1 MESKHD
7 QRSGPHEARNDLSN
21 GIACR
26 MPGRGFAEFF
36 SCCEVFFDFFH
47 SPVDSSP
54 LDSKIDTR
62 HPLRVEKFLSAFTE
76 NACDVTTETTREG
89 LFASTR
95 WTIVLDAGES
105 QTPPDEA
112 LSALSELC
120 RIYWRPI
127 FLFLRRQGSNPDDAQ
142 DLTQGFFAHLIE
154 SRAYARA
161 DPEKGRF
168 RSFLLGAL
176 KHFVAHARAHDR
188 RQKRGGG
195 MILGQLDTAAIAE
208 ADARA
213 ASLQTWSAERVYERE
228 WAETLL
234 RQALDRLAEE
244 CALAGKDELFKQ
256 LNSHLSVSSEAAVPY
271 EEMSLR
277 LGRPITTLRSDV
289 ARLRSRYRAILR
301 EEVGGTVA
309 KASEVDAELRHL
321 CEVLAAD

>member
-1 MESKHD
+1 M
-7 QRSGPHEARNDLSN
+7 RATLAN
-21 GIACR
+21 
-26 MPGRGFAEFF
+26 
-36 SCCEVFFDFFH
+36 
-47 SPVDSSP
+47 
-54 LDSKIDTR
+54 
-62 HPLRVEKFLSAFTE
+62 
-76 NACDVTTETTREG
+76 ETTRAG

-95 WTIVLDAGES
+95 WTIVLEAGKS
-105 QTPPDEA
+105 QTPLDEA

-127 FLFLRRQGSNPDDAQ
+127 FLFLRRQGSNLEDAQ

-188 RQKRGGG
+188 TQKRGGG
-195 MILGQLDTAAIAE
+195 MILAQLDTAAIAQ

-213 ASLQTWSAERVYERE
+213 VSVPAWSAEHVYERE

-234 RQALDRLAEE
+234 RQALNRLSEE
-244 CALAGKDELFKQ
+244 CALAGKDDLFEQ
-256 LNSHLSVSSEAAVPY
+256 LNSHLSVTSEAAVPY
-271 EEMSLR
+271 DELSLR
-277 LGRPITTLRSDV
+277 LGRPIATLRSDV
-289 ARLRSRYRAILR
+289 ARLRSRYRTILR
-301 EEVGGTVA
+301 EEVRGTVA
-309 KASEVDAELRHL
+309 EASEVDAELRHL

>member
-1 MESKHD
+1 MSATFPD
-7 QRSGPHEARNDLSN
+7 A
-21 GIACR
+21 A
-26 MPGRGFAEFF
+26 
-36 SCCEVFFDFFH
+36 
-47 SPVDSSP
+47 
-54 LDSKIDTR
+54 TR
-62 HPLRVEKFLSAFTE
+62 T
-76 NACDVTTETTREG
+76 G
-89 LFASTR
+89 LFTSTR
-95 WTIVLDAGES
+95 WTIVLDAGRS
-105 QTPPDEA
+105 QTPSRDA
-112 LSALSELC
+112 LNALSELC

-161 DPEKGRF
+161 DPDKGRF

-176 KHFVAHARAHDR
+176 KHFVAHARAHDCT
-188 RQKRGGG
+188 QKRGGG

-213 ASLQTWSAERVYERE
+213 VGSQAWSAEHVYERE

-234 RQALDRLAEE
+234 RQAFDRLAEE

-256 LNSHLSVSSEAAVPY
+256 LNSHLSVSSEGAVPY

-277 LGRPITTLRSDV
+277 LGRPITTLPRAC
-289 ARLRSRYRAILR
+289 ARLPPPSRAILR

-309 KASEVDAELRHL
+309 EASEIDAELRHL
-321 CEVLAAD
+321 CEVLAAAD

>member
-1 MESKHD
+1 M
-7 QRSGPHEARNDLSN
+7 
-21 GIACR
+21 
-26 MPGRGFAEFF
+26 
-36 SCCEVFFDFFH
+36 
-47 SPVDSSP
+47 
-54 LDSKIDTR
+54 
-62 HPLRVEKFLSAFTE
+62 
-76 NACDVTTETTREG
+76 
-89 LFASTR
+89 
-95 WTIVLDAGES
+95 
-105 QTPPDEA
+105 
-112 LSALSELC
+112 
-120 RIYWRPI
+120 I
-127 FLFLRRQGSNPDDAQ
+127 F
-142 DLTQGFFAHLIE
+142 
-154 SRAYARA
+154 
-161 DPEKGRF
+161 
-168 RSFLLGAL
+168 
-176 KHFVAHARAHDR
+176 
-188 RQKRGGG
+188 
-195 MILGQLDTAAIAE
+195 GQLDTAAIAE

-213 ASLQTWSAERVYERE
+213 VGSQAWSAERVYERE

>member
-1 MESKHD
+1 
-7 QRSGPHEARNDLSN
+7 
-21 GIACR
+21 
-26 MPGRGFAEFF
+26 MPAT
-36 SCCEVFFDFFH
+36 C
-47 SPVDSSP
+47 
-54 LDSKIDTR
+54 
-62 HPLRVEKFLSAFTE
+62 A
-76 NACDVTTETTREG
+76 TETTREG

-95 WTIVLDAGES
+95 WTMVLDAGEL
-105 QTPPDEA
+105 QTPPDQA

-161 DPEKGRF
+161 DPDKGRF

-188 RQKRGGG
+188 TQKRGGDV
-195 MILGQLDTAAIAE
+195 ILGQLDTATIAE
-208 ADARA
+208 ADAR
-213 ASLQTWSAERVYERE
+213 SVGLQAWSAERVYERE

-309 KASEVDAELRHL
+309 EASEVDAELRHL